1 MSYLTALKEY
11 RGILIAFAAAV
22 GAAFGAGWVLV
33 FWLGM
38 PVVEGFLAATALGY
52 GVMLGLD
59 VRLLCRFSRSGR
71 AARGGFCAG

>member
-1 MSYLTALKEY
+1 M
-11 RGILIAFAAAV
+11 

-33 FWLGM
+33 FWLGV

-59 VRLLCRFSRSGR
+59 VRLLCRFFPEREGS
-71 AARGGFCAG
+71 RGGFCAG

>member
-33 FWLGM
+33 FWLGV
-38 PVVEGFLAATALGY
+38 PG
-52 GVMLGLD
+52 D
-59 VRLLCRFSRSGR
+59 R
-71 AARGGFCAG
+71 